1 MSIELYNSTS
11 FKISNLIARNYSTS
25 FGFAMN
31 LFSSEVKDS
40 IAAIYGYV
48 RLADEIVDTF
58 HDQDK
63 KYLLDELR
71 KETLTSLQNGI
82 SINPVVNSFQY
93 TVNKYLIP
101 QEYITDFLDSME
113 MDITNT
119 SYDRQ
124 NYDKYVYGS
133 AEVVG
138 LMCLK
143 VFCHTN
149 DELFLSLEIPAKA
162 LGSAF
167 QKVNFLRDIKS
178 DLNERGR
185 IYFPDAGHENELNDR
200 NKYFLET
207 EVENEFITAFSGI
220 KRLPKNSVLGVY
232 TAYMYYSI
240 LLKKIK
246 KMNMNDLKSK
256 RVRISNLTKLILLLK
271 SAVKVRSLNTV

>member
-82 SINPVVNSFQY
+82 SINPVLNSFQY

-101 QEYITDFLDSME
+101 HEYITDFLDSME

-143 VFCHTN
+143 VFCNTN
-149 DELFLSLEIPAKA
+149 DELFRSLEIPAKA

-246 KMNMNDLKSK
+246 KMNMNDLRSK
-256 RVRISNLTKLILLLK
+256 RVRISNLTKFILLLK
-271 SAVKVRSLNTV
+271 SAVKVRTLNTV